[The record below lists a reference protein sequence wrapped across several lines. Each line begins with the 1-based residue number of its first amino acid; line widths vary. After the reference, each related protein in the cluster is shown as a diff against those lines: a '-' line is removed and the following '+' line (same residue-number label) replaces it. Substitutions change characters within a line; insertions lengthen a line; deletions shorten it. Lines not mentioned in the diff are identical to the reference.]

1 MKIVRYPE
9 VLEELINIAYY
20 IAQDNFEAAD
30 HFLEACEET
39 FQQLAQIPFIGS
51 VREFQNQ
58 RLKDVR
64 MWRVKGFEKHLIFYR
79 PIQDGIEILHVVHA
93 ARDLEAL
100 FAEVE
105 D

>member
-39 FQQLAQIPFIGS
+39 FQQLA
-51 VREFQNQ
+51 
-58 RLKDVR
+58 
-64 MWRVKGFEKHLIFYR
+64 
-79 PIQDGIEILHVVHA
+79 
-93 ARDLEAL
+93 
-100 FAEVE
+100 
-105 D
+105 